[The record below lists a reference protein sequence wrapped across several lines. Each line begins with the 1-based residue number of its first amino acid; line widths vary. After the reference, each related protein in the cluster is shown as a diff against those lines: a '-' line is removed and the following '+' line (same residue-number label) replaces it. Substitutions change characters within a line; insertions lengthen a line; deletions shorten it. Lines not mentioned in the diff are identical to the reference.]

1 MSLSPAPLTTHE
13 TLSVGTASTGPFT
26 VSNIDGANYNQP
38 PNMLPN
44 DKILIRKDAYAG
56 TKSNCT
62 AAKGIFQSYK
72 SMSGGNKISTNSN
85 MKGGNKL
92 DAAPTEGGQEPNPRH
107 NTNPKPYN
115 PLVGGKRRRTMKR
128 KAMRKSKRH
137 SKRHHKR
144 SRKMHRRRRQH
155 TRKHKKMVKIMKRKH
170 KKHTRKHKKRSLRHK
185 KRSLRHKRRH
195 SRRMRGGNQPFSNQP
210 LSASYSANLA
220 HLKPSMSGIA
230 NPVPI
235 KQNMLTCAKVPRS

>member
-107 NTNPKPYN
+107 NTNPKSYN
-115 PLVGGKRRRTMKR
+115 PLEGGKRRRTMKR

-185 KRSLRHKRRH
+185 RRH